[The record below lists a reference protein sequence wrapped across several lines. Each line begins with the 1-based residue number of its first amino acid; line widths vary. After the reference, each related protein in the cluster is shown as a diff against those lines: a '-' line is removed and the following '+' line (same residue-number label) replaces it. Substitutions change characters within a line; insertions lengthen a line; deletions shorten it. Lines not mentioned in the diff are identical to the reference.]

1 MRKTLIVLI
10 VLAVVFVFYGK
21 FFVPAPSPAEQAK
34 VQTDT
39 VSSDS
44 KAGANYVP
52 EAPATAN

>member
-10 VLAVVFVFYGK
+10 VLTVVVIFYGK

-39 VSSDS
+39 ATTDS
-44 KAGANYVP
+44 
-52 EAPATAN
+52 ATVVE